1 MAKMIHSMIRVLDLQ
16 RAIDFYA
23 RALGLGVFGQ
33 FEFDDFTLVYL
44 RNEESDFELELTVNH
59 GRSEPYGHDDGYG
72 HLAAC
77 VEDCQAERQRLS
89 SLGLAPGE
97 IKELHRNGA
106 LLARFFFIVDPDG
119 YRIEVL
125 ERYGRYR

>member
-1 MAKMIHSMIRVLDLQ
+1 MAKMIHSMLRVLDL
-16 RAIDFYA
+16 RRSMDFYA
-23 RALGLGVFGQ
+23 EALGLRVSER
-33 FEFDDFTLVYL
+33 FEFDAFTLVYL

-72 HLAAC
+72 HLAVC

>member
-1 MAKMIHSMIRVLDLQ
+1 MAKMIHSMLRVLDLQ
-16 RAIDFYA
+16 RAMDFYA
-23 RALGLGVFGQ
+23 KALGLGVSGR
-33 FEFDDFTLVYL
+33 FEFDNFTLVYL

-72 HLAAC
+72 HLAVC

-89 SLGLAPGE
+89 SLGLDPGE

-119 YRIEVL
+119 YKIEVL

>member
-23 RALGLGVFGQ
+23 QALRLGVLER

-44 RNEESDFELELTVNH
+44 RNEETDFELELTLNH
-59 GRSEPYGHDDGYG
+59 RRSEPYGHDDGYG
-72 HLAAC
+72 HLAVC
-77 VEDCQAERQRLS
+77 VEDCLAERQRLS
-89 SLGLAPGE
+89 NLGLEPGE

-119 YRIEVL
+119 YKIEVL

>member
-1 MAKMIHSMIRVLDLQ
+1 MAKMILSMLRVLDLQ
-16 RAIDFYA
+16 CAMDFYA
-23 RALGLGVFGQ
+23 KALGVEVSER
-33 FEFDDFTLVYL
+33 FEFDNFTLVYL

-72 HLAAC
+72 HLAVC

-89 SLGLAPGE
+89 SLGLDPGE

-119 YRIEVL
+119 YKIEVL

>member
-1 MAKMIHSMIRVLDLQ
+1 MAKMIHSMLRVLDLQ
-16 RAIDFYA
+16 RAMDFYA
-23 RALGLGVFGQ
+23 KALGLEVSER
-33 FEFDDFTLVYL
+33 FEFDNFTLVYL

-72 HLAAC
+72 HLAVC

-89 SLGLAPGE
+89 SLGLDPGE

-119 YRIEVL
+119 YKIEVL

>member
-44 RNEESDFELELTVNH
+44 RNKESDFELELTVNH
-59 GRSEPYGHDDGYG
+59 GRSKPYGHDDGYG
-72 HLAAC
+72 HLAVC

-89 SLGLAPGE
+89 NLGLDPGQ
-97 IKELHRNGA
+97 IKEIHRNGA

>member
-59 GRSEPYGHDDGYG
+59 GHSKPYGHDDGYG
-72 HLAAC
+72 HLAVC

-89 SLGLAPGE
+89 NLGLDPGQ
-97 IKELHRNGA
+97 IKEIHRNGA
-106 LLARFFFIVDPDG
+106 LLARFFFIEDPDG

>member
-44 RNEESDFELELTVNH
+44 RNEESDFELELTVNY
-59 GRSEPYGHDDGYG
+59 GRSKPYGHDDGYG
-72 HLAAC
+72 HLAVC

-89 SLGLAPGE
+89 NLGLDPGQ
-97 IKELHRNGA
+97 IKEIHRNGA
-106 LLARFFFIVDPDG
+106 LLARFFFIEDPDG

>member
-1 MAKMIHSMIRVLDLQ
+1 MAKMIHSMLRVLDLQ
-16 RAIDFYA
+16 RAMDFYA
-23 RALGLGVFGQ
+23 KALRLRISERFD
-33 FEFDDFTLVYL
+33 FDDFTLVYL

-59 GRSEPYGHDDGYG
+59 GRSKPYGHDDGYG
-72 HLAAC
+72 HLAVC
-77 VEDCQAERQRLS
+77 VEDCQAERQRIS
-89 SLGLAPGE
+89 RLGLDPGE

>member
-1 MAKMIHSMIRVLDLQ
+1 MAKMIHSMLRVLDL
-16 RAIDFYA
+16 RRSMDFYA
-23 RALGLGVFGQ
+23 QALGLGVSER
-33 FEFDDFTLVYL
+33 FEFDAFTLVYL

-89 SLGLAPGE
+89 DLGLDPGE

>member
-44 RNEESDFELELTVNH
+44 RNEESDFELELTVNR
-59 GRSEPYGHDDGYG
+59 GRSKPYGHDDGYG
-72 HLAAC
+72 HLAVC

-89 SLGLAPGE
+89 NLGLDPGQ
-97 IKELHRNGA
+97 IKEIHRNGA
-106 LLARFFFIVDPDG
+106 LLARFFFIEDPDG